1 MKWRSLLAYLVVL
14 LLVGGYYLYFE
25 VFQKHQEEMAAQ
37 EARKVFHIQTD
48 QVSSLTLMFKGRD
61 RVRLEKGE
69 QWHLVEPIK
78 TEADNFSVQDLIGAL
93 AKLETEREVLA
104 TPSDLKPFG
113 LIEPSFTIRFRA
125 GEAEYELVVG
135 DRNPAGDGAY
145 AKTGDSARIFLIAE
159 GNRSALNRGLDE
171 LRKRQLFTFQ
181 RDDVAGIVVAWR
193 DGNATIVERG
203 NGQQEWRAPASPE
216 RKLKTRKI
224 ENLIEQVHWLRAQGF
239 LEDEPKN
246 LAAHG
251 LEPPF
256 VTVTLQLKAG
266 ERAELKLAEK
276 KKDEKVVAGLSS
288 QLPAVVQV
296 AADTLDSLPRNV
308 QKLLDRSLLGYQP
321 DEISEISWNLDATH
335 GHVVRLAKDDW
346 GLKQGDRQPEPLKE
360 PWPVRSLLWD
370 LSDAEYEQKIEPI
383 PPVTPKPHATLELR
397 NAEHKPLVTL
407 SWEKPPQEGRAA
419 VTVWL
424 ERDGETGAV
433 AVDAETLK
441 RIEGNLERVA
451 ISSRSTP

>member
-37 EARKVFHIQTD
+37 EARKVFHFQTD
-48 QVSSLTLMFKGRD
+48 QVSSLTLMSKGRE

-93 AKLETEREVLA
+93 AKVETEREILA

-135 DRNPAGDGAY
+135 DPNPAGDGAY

-181 RDDVAGIVVAWR
+181 RDEVAGIVVAWR

-216 RKLKTRKI
+216 RKLKTRKV

-239 LEDEPKN
+239 LDDEPKN

-288 QLPAVVQV
+288 
-296 AADTLDSLPRNV
+296 
-308 QKLLDRSLLGYQP
+308 
-321 DEISEISWNLDATH
+321 
-335 GHVVRLAKDDW
+335 
-346 GLKQGDRQPEPLKE
+346 
-360 PWPVRSLLWD
+360 
-370 LSDAEYEQKIEPI
+370 
-383 PPVTPKPHATLELR
+383 
-397 NAEHKPLVTL
+397 
-407 SWEKPPQEGRAA
+407 
-419 VTVWL
+419 
-424 ERDGETGAV
+424 
-433 AVDAETLK
+433 
-441 RIEGNLERVA
+441 
-451 ISSRSTP
+451 